1 MATAVSRVGSVRPS
15 QLMYTYGVGSVIDLP
30 GFAVLVAGLDD
41 WDTLNTKPL
50 SEPRLLAAV
59 REELG
64 PQVEQLLTPPW
75 MEETRNV
82 LDDWTKVGVPVL
94 PFPRW
99 MRCPRC
105 DLLTANIAHDGS
117 GLFNLKTYPGRPD
130 ASRFV
135 HTNCTRAKSPTV
147 IPARF
152 VVACADGH
160 VDEFPWVQ
168 FCHSDTGG
176 ACPAGAPSLT
186 IRDLGSGA
194 RSIDLIVK
202 CGSCQ
207 ASKAL
212 HHAFNESRKK
222 TLPAC
227 RGREAHL
234 KRFKSGGCTKQVKPL
249 LLGASNAWFPL
260 TRSALSIPSAGDR
273 LTRLVTHLLT
283 ELTPVQSESD
293 LAMAMRFNRTL
304 DPLAEFPNA
313 DVWQTLL
320 AVRGMGGD
328 DAGDLLRPEWEVL
341 TSPGSAPADE
351 GFRIVSSPVPEG
363 YEGLLGSVV
372 RAERL
377 REVVAY
383 TGFTRL
389 DAPDSGVADDLEVP
403 NRAPISRDRP
413 SWVPAAE
420 TRGEGIFLTL
430 NEESLQA
437 WEDLV
442 GASEHGEALRAA
454 HERWRLR
461 RNLSAGSGW
470 RGMRYLLLH
479 SLSHL
484 LINELAMECGYS
496 AASIRERIYCS
507 EGSEEDAMA
516 GVLLYTAAP
525 DSEGTL
531 GGLVSLARP
540 ETLGRLLD
548 QALSRAHLCGSDPLC
563 AEHLPHDTEDALHG
577 AACHSCLFI
586 PETSCERGNRYL
598 DRTLVVPTLA
608 VRDLAYFAED
618 S

>member
-1 MATAVSRVGSVRPS
+1 MATQVSRVGSVRPS
-15 QLMYTYGVGSVIDLP
+15 QLMYTYGVGAVIDLP
-30 GFAVLVAGLDD
+30 GFAVLVGGLDD
-41 WDTLNTKPL
+41 WDTLNTKAL

-75 MEETRNV
+75 MNETPSL
-82 LDDWTKVGVPVL
+82 LDEWTRVGVPVL

-105 DLLTANIAHDGS
+105 DLLTSRIANDGT
-117 GLFNLKTYPGRPD
+117 GLFNLKTAPGRPD

-135 HTNCTRAKSPTV
+135 HTSCTRANNPTV

-152 VVACADGH
+152 VVACSDGH
-160 VDEFPWVQ
+160 VDEFPWVE
-168 FCHSDTGG
+168 FCHSDSG
-176 ACPAGAPSLT
+176 AACAAPSLT

-202 CGSCQ
+202 CGACG

-222 TLPAC
+222 TMPAC

-234 KRFKSGGCTKQVKPL
+234 KRFKNGGCAKQVKPL

-260 TRSALSIPSAGDR
+260 TRSALSIPAANSRVARVVGT
-273 LTRLVTHLLT
+273 LIAELVG
-283 ELTPVQSESD
+283 VQSADD
-293 LAMAMRFNRTL
+293 LAPAMKYNPAL
-304 DPLAEFPNA
+304 KPLGDFAPA
-313 DVWQTLL
+313 DVWEVLC
-320 AVRGMGGD
+320 AIRGVGGD

-341 TSPGSAPADE
+341 IAPESAPADE
-351 GFRIVSSPVPEG
+351 DFRIVASPVPGG
-363 YEGLLGSVV
+363 YAGLLGSVV

-389 DAPDSGVADDLEVP
+389 DAPDSGVAEDLEVP
-403 NRAPISRDRP
+403 NRAPISRNAP
-413 SWVPAAE
+413 TWVPSAE

-430 NEESLQA
+430 DEAVLRD
-437 WEDLV
+437 WEDRA
-442 GASEHGEALRAA
+442 GTSSQGEALRAA

-461 RNLSAGSGW
+461 RNLSAGAGW

-507 EGSEEDAMA
+507 EGGPTEAMA

-540 ETLGRLLD
+540 DTLGRLLD
-548 QALSRAHLCGSDPLC
+548 QALTRAHLCGSDPLC
-563 AEHLPHDTEDALHG
+563 AEHLPHETEDSLHG
-577 AACHSCLFI
+577 AACHSCLFV

-598 DRTLVVPTLA
+598 DRTLAVPTLA
-608 VRDLAYFAED
+608 RADLAFFPD
-618 S
+618 SR